1 VCQVEK
7 LADEYVRRGMIPR
20 QYVFDAYH
28 IASAS
33 LGGFEALVT
42 WNFERILREKT
53 ERLLEMINR
62 EKNIRIPWLRSPEVY
77 VW

>member
-1 VCQVEK
+1 
-7 LADEYVRRGMIPR
+7 MIPKK
-20 QYVFDAYH
+20 YVLDAYH

-42 WNFERILREKT
+42 WNYEHILRDRT
-53 ERLLEMINR
+53 ERLL
-62 EKNIRIPWLRSPEVY
+62 RIVNKELGMHVPWLRSPEVY

>member
-1 VCQVEK
+1 MKIEK
-7 LADEYVRRGMIPR
+7 LAEEYVRRGMIPK

-28 IASAS
+28 VASAS

-42 WNFERILREKT
+42 WNFEYILREKT

-62 EKNIRIPWLRSPEVY
+62 EKSIRIPWLRSPEVY
-77 VW
+77 V